1 MSQTKID
8 SVLESATNIAVG
20 AGVALAAQLFLF
32 PLYGIHIPLST
43 DLWLTLWFT
52 IISFARSYLLR
63 RFFNARRFWKGLT

>member
-1 MSQTKID
+1 MPQTKID

-52 IISFARSYLLR
+52 IISFV
-63 RFFNARRFWKGLT
+63 